1 MKINNIEIED
11 KEIELFFERLS
22 ESEYYSGDLR
32 NFILDIAYGNKVI
45 FPSEEDV
52 EWYRNELSYERK
64 INEDLR
70 GELKELE
77 DYQDRCLKAESI
89 INKLGSRIYE

>member
-32 NFILDIAYGNKVI
+32 SFILDIAYGDKVI

-52 EWYRNELSYERK
+52 EYYRKLVK
-64 INEDLR
+64 DLR